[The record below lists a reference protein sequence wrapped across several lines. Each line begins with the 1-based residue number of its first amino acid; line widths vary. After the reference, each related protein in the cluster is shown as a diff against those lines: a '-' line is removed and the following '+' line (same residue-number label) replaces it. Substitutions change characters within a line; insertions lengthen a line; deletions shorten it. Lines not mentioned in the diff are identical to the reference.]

1 MGCSCTPV
9 EVYVTLQRLLFLLPV
24 LVGMS
29 FAQDTNFPIGP
40 QYLVTSGNPLFLQPI
55 ATPSLSLSGPT
66 LAGTSA
72 VPVVTETP
80 GFAPPETI
88 VYLHDVFWGEHPP
101 AQIFDRRLETPS
113 MTPEQTAWYMNAVQS
128 GTPIPTAPFPEAV
141 EVAAL
146 ESLGPA
152 PSPNVIE
159 LKGGP
164 VPANLPAS
172 MFDAGV
178 TGTATPQSLLHRGYG
193 LSLGEAAAYW
203 KAHKKPAPR
212 VFTNR
217 DLQRK

>member
-1 MGCSCTPV
+1 M
-9 EVYVTLQRLLFLLPV
+9 TLQRLLFLLPV
-24 LVGMS
+24 LVGIS
-29 FAQDTNFPIGP
+29 FAQDTNFSAGP
-40 QYLVTSGNPLFLQPI
+40 QYLVTSGNPLFLQSI

-80 GFAPPETI
+80 ASAPPETI
-88 VYLHDVFWGEHPP
+88 IYLHDVFWGEHPP
-101 AQIFDRRLETPS
+101 AQIFDRRIETPS
-113 MTPEQTAWYMNAVQS
+113 MTAEQTAWYMNAVQS
-128 GTPIPTAPFPEAV
+128 GNPIPSRALPEAV

-146 ESLGPA
+146 ESVSPA
-152 PSPNVIE
+152 PVIE